1 VECAFGILNYKWRIS
16 QRPLSVNSTYAVE
29 IAKASVFLHIF
40 VRDRDGLK
48 FEEAMTVTGLENV
61 PDGQLVLV
69 RLTARRVRNTVADY
83 FLRDAG
89 AFPWHM

>member
-1 VECAFGILNYKWRIS
+1 
-16 QRPLSVNSTYAVE
+16 VE

-83 FLRDAG
+83 FLRDADRRVHKMKKSQDCMD
-89 AFPWHM
+89 FN